1 MRNKERSKE
10 RTLRSLRS
18 RARFG
23 ASAAFTACAACVAGG
38 ALSCSP
44 ASPASAASQAQARVA
59 LAAPA
64 AAPSLVTTGGAGA
77 AAAGAALS
85 YEVSVDAALDLQV
98 SATFRG
104 PIEGPLVVDPEATSF
119 VSAVEVQE
127 AQGWRKTELTDAKW
141 AAVCATTCTVRYR
154 FRLREAA
161 KSVADLD
168 TAILAGGAL
177 FAPPSTWLVRPR
189 ARGAG
194 EARGGNA
201 APASYRFHVTT
212 PAGIRFA
219 TGIRAVTDPGAAPG
233 TYEAPIASFDEA
245 AFAAFG
251 ALRVGHLADP
261 GIERALAPDLPL
273 ADDVVTRWLKSEVD
287 AVTSYFAHAPDG
299 YAMIFVAPG
308 TADETGGKTL
318 GGGGASL
325 VVRLGKN
332 VKAADLKDDWVVA
345 HELIHVTFPDLDRRY
360 TWFSEGLATYVE
372 PIARERAGLVKR
384 EKVWSDM
391 LEGFPQGLP
400 DASRPDEGGLN
411 GTREWGRTY
420 WGGALYFF
428 LADVRIREKTG
439 GKKGLEDAL
448 RAVVATGGNVENMWP
463 IERVL
468 DVGDAATGTRALH
481 ELYDELGRARGNVDL
496 DAVLK
501 RLGVRRDAARGTVT
515 FDDAAP
521 LASVRDAI
529 LPKAPKR

>member
-1 MRNKERSKE
+1 VRS
-10 RTLRSLRS
+10 S
-18 RARFG
+18 
-23 ASAAFTACAACVAGG
+23 
-38 ALSCSP
+38 
-44 ASPASAASQAQARVA
+44 A

-64 AAPSLVTTGGAGA
+64 ASAAASAMLALASCGPAVPASTRATVPQPRAALAAPATANTAANAGAGGAGT
-77 AAAGAALS
+77 AAAGPAWT
-85 YEVSVDAALDLQV
+85 YEVAVDPTLDLDV
-98 SATFRG
+98 RATFRG
-104 PIEGPLVVDPEATSF
+104 PIEGPLVVDSAATAF

-127 AQGWRKTELTDAKW
+127 AQSWRKADLGDPKW
-141 AAVCATTCTVRYR
+141 AAACATTCTVHYR

-168 TAILAGGAL
+168 TAILAGGAV
-177 FAPPSTWLVRPR
+177 FAPPSTWLVRPHR
-189 ARGAG
+189 AP
-194 EARGGNA
+194 A

-212 PAGIRFA
+212 PAGVRFA
-219 TGIRAVTDPGAAPG
+219 TGVRAVAAATPG
-233 TYEAPIASFDEA
+233 TYEAPIASIDEA

-261 GIERALAPDLPL
+261 GIERALAPELPL

-287 AVTSYFAHAPDG
+287 AVTGYFAHAPDG

-308 TADETGGKTL
+308 TSEDTGGKTL

-391 LEGFPQGLP
+391 MEGLPQGLP
-400 DASRPDEGGLN
+400 GPDDGGLD

-428 LADVRIREKTG
+428 LADVRIRERTA

-468 DVGDAATGTRALH
+468 DVGDAATGTRVLH
-481 ELYDELGRARGNVDL
+481 ELYDELGSKRGNVDL
-496 DAVLK
+496 DAMFR
-501 RLGVRRDAARGTVT
+501 RLGVRRGAVHGTVT

-529 LPKAPKR
+529 MPKTPRK